1 MYLFYVVT
9 TNILLC
15 IFSFF
20 ADVLSYDNTFL
31 LFYFFTFKSSLPR
44 VEFFHSVHEAVSE
57 LVVLYPPLRRYKHVG
72 GRLAH
77 EALHDDVAA
86 QTLEIGYAGVDI
98 LVGREEFEGPLHVFV
113 GKLRAADNLQLV
125 YLQNVELQ
133 IRHYRGLAYV
143 LLTILAGQSED
154 DMSAGEYAAVVR
166 QFNGSSARLEV
177 EPTGG
182 VGGGGGH
189 G

>member
-31 LFYFFTFKSSLPR
+31 LFYSFTFKSSLPR
-44 VEFFHSVHEAVSE
+44 VEFFHSVHEAISE

-86 QTLEIGYAGVDI
+86 QTLKVGYAGVDI
-98 LVGREEFEGPLHVFV
+98 LVGREEFERLLHVFV
-113 GKLRAADNLQLV
+113 GKLHAADNLQLV

-133 IRHYRGLAYV
+133 IRHYR
-143 LLTILAGQSED
+143 
-154 DMSAGEYAAVVR
+154 
-166 QFNGSSARLEV
+166 RL
-177 EPTGG
+177 PRTP
-182 VGGGGGH
+182 H
-189 G
+189 A